1 MIGVRK
7 VFFEFQQGTL
17 FVEAIVV
24 ERLDDVGET
33 VVDIEDVS
41 VYDSETDTY
50 VENTYS
56 YVSDDKIRREFE
68 LWCDSNTCEGEY
80 GEDDVWDDTQCEE
93 ECEF

>member
-17 FVEAIVV
+17 FVEVIVV

-41 VYDSETDTY
+41 AYDSETDTY
-50 VENTYS
+50 VENTYT
-56 YVSDDKIRREFE
+56 YVSDDKIRREYE
-68 LWCDSNTCEGEY
+68 LWCDVNTCEGEY
-80 GEDDVWDDTQCEE
+80 CEDDVWDVTQCDEE
-93 ECEF
+93 EF